1 MAQYAESCDY
11 AVTPRNGVLYELWV
25 ALMKS
30 KFVCVHCGLCDYTI
44 HLEKGP
50 EFCVTG
56 SCVFP
61 LSGYA
66 NSVENYHLWLLPVI
80 YALV

>member
-1 MAQYAESCDY
+1 
-11 AVTPRNGVLYELWV
+11 
-25 ALMKS
+25 MKLE
-30 KFVCVHCGLCDYTI
+30 FVCVRFGLCYYTT

-50 EFCVTG
+50 ELCATG

-66 NSVENYHLWLLPVI
+66 NSVENYHLRLLPVI
-80 YALV
+80 YTLV